1 MVLSLFT
8 NKEQEMK
15 KACKNSLQA
24 LDFHMAIKAV

>member
-24 LDFHMAIKAV
+24 LNFHMAIKAV